1 MNVRDKFQMWRP
13 KTVNQNRVMDKPQ
26 PSWDS
31 SASENSVSSSTSSD
45 SSVDTSDDEL
55 TMAEIRGDLVA
66 ADEKYLADEK
76 DMEAEMVDP
85 RPAKI

>member
-1 MNVRDKFQMWRP
+1 MNVRDRFPMWRP
-13 KTVNQNRVMDKPQ
+13 KTVSQNRVLNKPH

-55 TMAEIRGDLVA
+55 TMAEIRGDIDKKPQI
-66 ADEKYLADEK
+66 DEKE
-76 DMEAEMVDP
+76 MEALEDP